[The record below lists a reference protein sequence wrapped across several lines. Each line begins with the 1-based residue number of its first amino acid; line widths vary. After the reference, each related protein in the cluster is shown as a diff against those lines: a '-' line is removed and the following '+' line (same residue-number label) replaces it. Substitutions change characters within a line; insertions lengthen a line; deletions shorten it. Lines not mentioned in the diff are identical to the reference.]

1 MSKYMTNAEAKLFY
15 EGRVFPTTKFGD
27 ITIVNYRERRSIDVI
42 FNRTSVMRTCTL
54 GQVLTGKLR
63 DRTQASV
70 YGVGILG
77 EHFTKSNGKFTREYE
92 IWSGMIER
100 CYSSEEKFKRYEE
113 CSVSELFKNYTLFS
127 EWSFKQNGFY
137 QEGWH
142 LDKDILIKG
151 NKVYSEDTCCFVPV
165 QINSLLNNN
174 RAKRGVLPIGVSK
187 NPKRKTYKSRCSID
201 GDLVYLG
208 DYLTVDEAFQAYK
221 IARESYVKEV
231 ANKWK
236 DQIDP
241 RVYEALINWEV
252 NIND

>member
-1 MSKYMTNAEAKLFY
+1 MTNAEAKLFY

-42 FNRTSVMRTCTL
+42 FNRTNVIRTCTL

-92 IWSGMIER
+92 LWSGMLER
-100 CYSSEEKFKRYEE
+100 CYNSEEKFKRYEG

-127 EWSFKQNGFY
+127 EWSFKQIGFY

-142 LDKDILIKG
+142 LDKDILVKG
-151 NKVYSEDTCCFVPV
+151 NKVYSPETCCFVPV
-165 QINSLLNNN
+165 KLNSLLVNS
-174 RAKRGVLPIGVSK
+174 RATRGEFPVGVYYDASRSK
-187 NPKRKTYKSRCSID
+187 FQSHIRMHGKRKH
-201 GDLVYLG
+201 LG
-208 DYLTVDEAFQAYK
+208 RFVTPEEAFQAYK
-221 IARESYVKEV
+221 QAKEAYIKEV
-231 ANKWK
+231 AELYK
-236 DQIDP
+236 DQIDI
-241 RVYEALINWEV
+241 RVYEALMKYKV
-252 NIND
+252 DIND